1 MVETVFSA
9 NNRQEVFVLP
19 FTPPE
24 LNISKSQNN
33 SVFDGLSRGRGVP
46 GTLQPTII
54 SFSSRFFKHK
64 PSWAHPMATAQ
75 PMEYVDFFNRWWEK
89 LVPIRLTVTD
99 TDREIL
105 NMAVLI
111 DNFEWQMHKT
121 RDILYSIS
129 LKEYKFIN

>member
-19 FTPPE
+19 YTPPE
-24 LNISKSQNN
+24 LLVSKSQNN
-33 SVFDGLSRGRGVP
+33 SVFDGLSRGRGTP

-54 SFSSRFFKHK
+54 SFSNRFYKHRLG
-64 PSWAHPMATAQ
+64 WMHPMATHQ
-75 PMEYVDFFNRWWEK
+75 PLEYVDFFNRWWEK
-89 LVPIRLTVTD
+89 LVPIRITVTAP
-99 TDREIL
+99 DREIL

-121 RDILYSIS
+121 TDILYSIS